1 MPGSYIRSLSIRS
14 LPMRRLILWMPF
26 VFVGS
31 LTYWS
36 LAMSLC
42 GMSFWSLRPTPESI
56 ERDFYQPLT
65 VNVIEEPAHADE
77 GDWRPVDLSEPTS
90 ETPPTLGP
98 PQGPGDTAF

>member
-1 MPGSYIRSLSIRS
+1 
-14 LPMRRLILWMPF
+14 MRRLILWMPF

-31 LTYWS
+31 LMYWS

-42 GMSFWSLRPTPESI
+42 GMSFWSLRPTPDSF

-65 VNVIEEPAHADE
+65 VNLVEDAVRGSDE
-77 GDWRPVDLSEPTS
+77 GEWRPVDQFEPTVES
-90 ETPPTLGP
+90 PPTLGP